1 MHESKS
7 KLKFIGRIKMADEF
21 FSVMK
26 GYSEAPLK
34 ERVEGLAEVIEKIMT
49 ITLRIPEMVDQ
60 SLQLLSTQ
68 INGIDGRLRAME
80 GRIAQVESRVA
91 AASGANLAVPAVASG
106 PGAPPPPPG
115 SPPPGAPP
123 PPPGRA
129 PPPKGGVSAGP
140 VSLRGSIMDE
150 LKTLFSKRKAV
161 SD

>member
-1 MHESKS
+1 
-7 KLKFIGRIKMADEF
+7 MADEF

-34 ERVEGLAEVIEKIMT
+34 ERVEGLADVIEKIMT

-60 SLQLLSTQ
+60 SLTLLSGQ
-68 INGIDGRLRAME
+68 ITGLDGRLKAME
-80 GRIAQVESRVA
+80 GRIVQVESRVA
-91 AASGANLAVPAVASG
+91 AASGANLAVPAVGSG
-106 PGAPPPPPG
+106 SGAPPPPPG
-115 SPPPGAPP
+115 SPPP
-123 PPPGRA
+123 PPGKA
-129 PPPKGGVSAGP
+129 PPPKSGPPAGP

>member
-1 MHESKS
+1 
-7 KLKFIGRIKMADEF
+7 
-21 FSVMK
+21 
-26 GYSEAPLK
+26 
-34 ERVEGLAEVIEKIMT
+34 
-49 ITLRIPEMVDQ
+49 
-60 SLQLLSTQ
+60 
-68 INGIDGRLRAME
+68 ME
-80 GRIAQVESRVA
+80 GRIVQVESRVA

-115 SPPPGAPP
+115 APP

-129 PPPKGGVSAGP
+129 PPPKSGAPAGP

>member
-1 MHESKS
+1 
-7 KLKFIGRIKMADEF
+7 MAEEF

-34 ERVEGLAEVIEKIMT
+34 ERVEGLANVIEKIMI
-49 ITLRIPEMVDQ
+49 ITLKIPEMVDESIQ
-60 SLQLLSTQ
+60 ILSNN
-68 INGIDGRLRAME
+68 INGLDGRLKAME
-80 GRIAQVESRVA
+80 GRIVQVESRVA

-115 SPPPGAPP
+115 APP
-123 PPPGRA
+123 PPPGKA
-129 PPPKGGVSAGP
+129 PPPKSGAPAAP

-150 LKTLFSKRKAV
+150 LKSLFSKRKAV